1 MNAQRGYPAC
11 NYLVLGI
18 KLLFALEKRRDIYT
32 KPQGCMSKPPSA
44 IMVSPTSYSPSKP
57 LRLTIS
63 LSNNESGKRLEVKV
77 STPDGDMPTKAL
89 YVLWFL
95 QCKNVNC

>member
-11 NYLVLGI
+11 NYHVVGI

-44 IMVSPTSYSPSKP
+44 IMVSPTSNSPSKP

-63 LSNNESGKRLEVKV
+63 LSNIVSWKRLEVKV
-77 STPDGDMPTKAL
+77 STTDGYMPTKAL
-89 YVLWFL
+89 YVLRFL
-95 QCKNVNC
+95 QRENVNC